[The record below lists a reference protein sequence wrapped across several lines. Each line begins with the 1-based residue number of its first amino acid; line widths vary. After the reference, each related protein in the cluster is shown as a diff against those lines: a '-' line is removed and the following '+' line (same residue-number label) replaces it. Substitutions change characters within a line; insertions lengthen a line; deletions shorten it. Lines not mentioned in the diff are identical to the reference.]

1 MQRVISL
8 LGTIKDLNAETVA
21 ATPFRGTETNQSFVP
36 TELLFVARGTIGS
49 YSGNATW
56 NFGFNASN
64 YDNIVSASTATSDLA
79 TGECIRVQL
88 MTAKKPFIPA
98 NTTPYLNIT
107 TAATNGGNCRWDV
120 YLYGY
125 YIKTA

>member
-1 MQRVISL
+1 MQRIISL
-8 LGTIKDLNAETVA
+8 LGTIKNLDAEVVA

-49 YSGNATW
+49 YSGNAQW
-56 NFGFNASN
+56 NFGFNSSA
-64 YDNIVSASTATSDLA
+64 YDNIVSASSATSDLA
-79 TGECIRVQL
+79 TGESVRVQL
-88 MTAKKPFIPA
+88 TAKKPFIPA

-107 TAATNGGNCRWDV
+107 TAATNAGACKWDV
-120 YLYGY
+120 YLFGY